1 MNIQEHIKVVNDFPK
16 KGIVFKDIS
25 PIFLDPPAFGELI
38 DGLAEAVRGFGA
50 TKIFAAEARGFMF
63 ATPLAIKLG
72 LPFVPVRKKGK
83 LPRETFEI
91 SYGLEYGSDTLC
103 VHKDDV
109 LPSDKILVLDDIL
122 ATGGTAKAMCS
133 LAEGLGAEVAGL
145 AFIME
150 LSFLKGREALPGRK
164 IHSVVVE

>member
-1 MNIQEHIKVVNDFPK
+1 MNIENHIKVVNDFPK
-16 KGIVFKDIS
+16 KGVIFKDIS
-25 PIFLDPPAFGELI
+25 PIFLDPKAFGELI
-38 DGLAEAVRGFGA
+38 DELASAVGGFGA

-83 LPRETFEI
+83 LPRETLEV

-109 LPSDKILVLDDIL
+109 LPSDKILVFDDIL
-122 ATGGTAKAMCS
+122 ATGGTAKAMCT
-133 LAEGLGAEVAGL
+133 LAERLGAQVAGL

-150 LSFLKGREALPGRK
+150 LSFLKGREALAGKK
-164 IHSVVVE
+164 IHSMMIE